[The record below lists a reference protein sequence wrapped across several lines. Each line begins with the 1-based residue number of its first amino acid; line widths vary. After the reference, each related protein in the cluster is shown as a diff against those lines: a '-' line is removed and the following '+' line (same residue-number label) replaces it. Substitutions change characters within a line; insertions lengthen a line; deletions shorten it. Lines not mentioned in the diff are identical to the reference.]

1 MQSLIIAS
9 KQVLTVLLD
18 EIYEYEFG
26 SLFTYLFETI
36 ETRVRGGT
44 AFCVTEDEGL
54 SLELLYFGVGES
66 FDRLPKI
73 FWVSGIVMQN
83 YRRFLF
89 G

>member
-1 MQSLIIAS
+1 M
-9 KQVLTVLLD
+9 LTVLLD

-26 SLFTYLFETI
+26 SLFTYLFKTLK
-36 ETRVRGGT
+36 TRVRGGT
-44 AFCVTEDEGL
+44 AFCVADDESLGL
-54 SLELLYFGVGES
+54 DLLYLEVCES

-83 YRRFLF
+83 HWRFLF

>member
-1 MQSLIIAS
+1 M
-9 KQVLTVLLD
+9 LTVLLD

-26 SLFTYLFETI
+26 SLFFNLFETI
-36 ETRVRGGT
+36 EALVRCGT
-44 AFCVTEDEGL
+44 VFCVAEDKGL
-54 SLELLYFGVGES
+54 GLELLYFSVCES

>member
-1 MQSLIIAS
+1 M
-9 KQVLTVLLD
+9 LTVLLD

-36 ETRVRGGT
+36 ETRVRDGT
-44 AFCVTEDEGL
+44 AFCVAEDEGL
-54 SLELLYFGVGES
+54 GLELLDFGVGES

-83 YRRFLF
+83 YRRFPF